1 MTTLSI
7 EKALKNEDDEL
18 TIKKHNGLFLI
29 KYKKIS
35 MMKFTEKYYPVIL
48 AFISFLLSVSLWFNG
63 QKDEGMFVGIWVP
76 SILSLAIFI
85 RLVKND

>member
-1 MTTLSI
+1 MN
-7 EKALKNEDDEL
+7 ALQ
-18 TIKKHNGLFLI
+18 
-29 KYKKIS
+29 
-35 MMKFTEKYYPVIL
+35 KYYPVIL

-76 SILSLAIFI
+76 SILCFAIFI